1 MSVFTN
7 HLTRDRVFGF
17 LKMHHL
23 IKLRQV
29 SKGIQSVVSTY
40 YFEDIIFCNKFRRRN
55 DVIEAGRSGC
65 LGEQHISVL
74 AYYDDAET
82 YYLYL
87 KRDPYGLNNIISYHG
102 LLNKFIT
109 SSTGDVKE
117 LTRRIF
123 AGLRNIAESRDIPMR
138 NYLRVVYVTRDIL
151 YKLRPHIDTNHIYD
165 AHTYEIIITRVRS
178 KYNLVGVDPSI
189 HNDYYKFC
197 QLYIDFVG
205 ILSEVRLNKFI
216 KLAHISILCGV
227 KAVEQM
233 QLFLATLSPIIKSL
247 VENTFHIFVTDT
259 YTHYRIIINGIY
271 GHGLEI
277 PSGFRVAKED
287 CLKNDKYL
295 ALLKFM
301 SAFDDEKKLA
311 WWREYKLIGL
321 VT

>member
-23 IKLRQV
+23 TKLAQV
-29 SKGIQSVVSTY
+29 SKGLQSIVTKY

-55 DVIEAGRSGC
+55 DVIVAGRLGC

-87 KRDPYGLNNIISYHG
+87 QRDPYGLNNIISYHG
-102 LLNKFIT
+102 LLDKFIET
-109 SSTGDVKE
+109 SAGDVNE

-123 AGLRNIAESRDIPMR
+123 AGLQNIAESRDIPMR
-138 NYLRVVYVTRDIL
+138 NYLRVVYVTHKIL

-165 AHTYEIIITRVRS
+165 AHTYEILITRIRS
-178 KYNLVGVDPSI
+178 KYKLVGDGPSR

-259 YTHYRIIINGIY
+259 HTHYRIIICGVCDY
-271 GHGLEI
+271 KLEI
-277 PSGFRVAKED
+277 PSGFCVAKED

-295 ALLKFM
+295 ALLKFI
-301 SAFDDEKKLA
+301 SVFDDEKKIA
-311 WWREYKLIGL
+311 WWREYKLIGII
-321 VT
+321 T